1 MQSEI
6 LIVINPIIS
15 SVRSCAII
23 TTNRFFYWPLSYDRY
38 LTYVGLKFT
47 MSDTSKDNE
56 NIETAQKNQKKVGAA
71 ENDPETTGPAEN
83 LREEAAEMVDKDEDA
98 NEPA

>member
-1 MQSEI
+1 MI
-6 LIVINPIIS
+6 CTVIS
-15 SVRSCAII
+15 
-23 TTNRFFYWPLSYDRY
+23 TNRFFYCPFSYDRY
-38 LTYVGLKFT
+38 LTYVELKFT

-83 LREEAAEMVDKDEDA
+83 LREEAAEMVDKDEDS